1 MEIYLVYVEDRV
13 KTYIFASLDR
23 NEAEKIRNYINNDM
37 IEKRGTC
44 YSSIMSNIESLPLG
58 SFDDYKNQRKIL
70 ENIIF
75 DRTREIEQL
84 KRKLK
89 QLEK

>member
-70 ENIIF
+70 EDIIF
-75 DRTREIEQL
+75 YRTREIEIL
-84 KRKLK
+84 KEKLK
-89 QLEK
+89 SVK